1 MLLAHW
7 KHLQYS
13 TTFRQ
18 SKSNQQCKMNMV
30 SHDAN
35 RSLQAPIGG
44 AAQLG
49 LGQHTYM
56 FSDPGSLT
64 PIMQTL
70 FISSTLRLNKVALR
84 CVALQCR
91 C

>member
-7 KHLQYS
+7 KHLQCS

-18 SKSNQQCKMNMV
+18 SKSNQQCNMNMV
-30 SHDAN
+30 SHDAEPE
-35 RSLQAPIGG
+35 LGG

-56 FSDPGSLT
+56 F
-64 PIMQTL
+64 
-70 FISSTLRLNKVALR
+70 
-84 CVALQCR
+84 
-91 C
+91 